1 VQSRRPRA
9 STTPPRWLREPS
21 PTLEFRPLFDA
32 HLAFVGR
39 VLRRCGVP
47 DRELEDARQEVFLIV
62 HRKLCEFEGRASVR
76 TWVYAIAARVALVTL
91 RKPHLRRE
99 LLVSAPSEPVVDGGQ
114 ESAVVQRSAV
124 EAALRALH
132 TMDAD
137 KRQAFELYELE
148 GMSVAEV
155 ASHVGV
161 PENTALYRLHRARE
175 ELASKLNR
183 AAVVAEVRADVRS
196 SPVRGARPVRAGA
209 ASRA

>member
-1 VQSRRPRA
+1 M
-9 STTPPRWLREPS
+9 
-21 PTLEFRPLFDA
+21 FDA
-32 HLAFVGR
+32 HLEFVAR

-76 TWVYAIAARVALVTL
+76 TWVYAIASRVALVTL
-91 RKPHLRRE
+91 RKAHLRRE
-99 LLVSAPSEPVVDGGQ
+99 LLVARPYEPAAEGDQ
-114 ESAVVQRSAV
+114 ESALLRQRALCDV
-124 EAALRALH
+124 LRALR

-137 KRQAFELYELE
+137 KRQAFVLYELE
-148 GMSVAEV
+148 GMSVAEL

-175 ELASKLNR
+175 ELAQKLNR
-183 AAVVAEVRADVRS
+183 AALVAEARSAEVRSADVRS
-196 SPVRGARPVRAGA
+196 TVLRPAARPRRVGA